1 MAKFHGNINE
11 DMHTK
16 KKAKARNKKKN
27 SIREMKN
34 FQFT

>member
-16 KKAKARNKKKN
+16 KKAKARNKKKTVLG
-27 SIREMKN
+27 R
-34 FQFT
+34 